1 VSVYELFERAS
12 YTIFVYLVF
21 TTTALVLLA
30 SSSQHLNPST
40 GPGKTTLSS
49 CVSVHLWELIAQ

>member
-49 CVSVHLWELIAQ
+49 CVSVHL